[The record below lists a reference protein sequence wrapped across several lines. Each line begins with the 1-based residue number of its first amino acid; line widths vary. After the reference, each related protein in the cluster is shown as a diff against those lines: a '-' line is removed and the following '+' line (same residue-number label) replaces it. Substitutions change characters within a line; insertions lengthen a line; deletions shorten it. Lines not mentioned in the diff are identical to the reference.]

1 MGGLTSGISSSS
13 YRKDFRNKCLY
24 IWLNSEL
31 KMFATFQPVRVS
43 VPQIYISTEQTR
55 GFGQYS
61 FQITHNELFTR
72 PFIWMSSLGS
82 HV

>member
-1 MGGLTSGISSSS
+1 
-13 YRKDFRNKCLY
+13 
-24 IWLNSEL
+24 
-31 KMFATFQPVRVS
+31 MFATFQPVRVS
-43 VPQIYISTEQTR
+43 VPQIYISTEQTM